1 MGKNDNFTVNVD
13 NVHTILGAESTF
25 EGHLTFQGT
34 IRIDGNFKGEIV
46 TKDVLVIGQGAK
58 VEAEIKVGAVVI
70 NGTVRGNIV
79 AENSVEVHAPGRIY
93 GNITTPVL
101 TIDRG
106 VIFEGQ
112 CVMEKR
118 PENGGNTKEAEKK

>member
-34 IRIDGNFKGEIV
+34 IRIDGNFKGEIA

-70 NGTVRGNIV
+70 NGTVRGNII

-112 CVMEKR
+112 CVMEKK
-118 PENGGNTKEAEKK
+118 PDTADKEAEKK

>member
-1 MGKNDNFTVNVD
+1 MAKNETVNVE

-34 IRIDGNFKGEIV
+34 IRIDGNFKGEIA

-58 VEAEIKVGAVVI
+58 VEAEIKVGSVVI
-70 NGTVRGNIV
+70 NGTVRGNIT
-79 AENSVEVHAPGRIY
+79 AENSVEIHAPARIY
-93 GNITTPVL
+93 GNITTPAL

-106 VIFEGQ
+106 VIFDGK
-112 CVMEKR
+112 CIMDPNNGSPDKDNK
-118 PENGGNTKEAEKK
+118 ENDKK